1 MGHTH
6 KLVKALITHFHVI
19 FDDELEADHDV
30 EEDEMEEPIL
40 EEDEE
45 EEEEIDSPAAGDES

>member
-1 MGHTH
+1 
-6 KLVKALITHFHVI
+6 LLQFHVI

-30 EEDEMEEPIL
+30 EEEEIEEPIL

-45 EEEEIDSPAAGDES
+45 EGIHPPAPGDDSLIMDARVFSHN

>member
-1 MGHTH
+1 
-6 KLVKALITHFHVI
+6 LLQFHVI

-30 EEDEMEEPIL
+30 EEDEIDDPIL

-45 EEEEIDSPAAGDES
+45 IDSPATGDESLIMDARVFSHT